1 MEPDLDDELWHK
13 RPSHISERG
22 VHMLVV
28 KDLLLEVKGM
38 HLKHCVDFLVGMQ
51 NKASFHSRPPMR
63 RKHVLELVHTDVF
76 YMDAKSHHGAQYF
89 VTFINKYKKTLWAF
103 TLKSEV
109 QMLLVFKD
117 CQAKAKRE
125 SGHKLKTVW
134 TDNGGEYRGKFAQYY
149 EDLGIKLEYIVPK
162 THLS

>member
-1 MEPDLDDELWHK
+1 
-13 RPSHISERG
+13 
-22 VHMLVV
+22 
-28 KDLLLEVKGM
+28 
-38 HLKHCVDFLVGMQ
+38 
-51 NKASFHSRPPMR
+51 
-63 RKHVLELVHTDVF
+63 
-76 YMDAKSHHGAQYF
+76 MDAKSHHGAQYF

-117 CQAKAKRE
+117 FQAKAKRE

-149 EDLGIKLEYIVPK
+149 KDLGIKLEYIVPK